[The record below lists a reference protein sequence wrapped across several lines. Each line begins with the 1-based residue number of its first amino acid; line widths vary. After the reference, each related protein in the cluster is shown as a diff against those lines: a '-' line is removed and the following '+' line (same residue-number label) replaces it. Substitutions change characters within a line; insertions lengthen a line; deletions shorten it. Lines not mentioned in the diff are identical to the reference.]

1 MRLDQGWKPLPA
13 GAVALERRDILKEL
27 ILYTCEFCGTN
38 YSDKCRCEKCEKGH
52 KVPKKIHR
60 EKYLSIGQDAKG
72 YPAAVDIEMDNGDIV
87 RYKR

>member
-1 MRLDQGWKPLPA
+1 M
-13 GAVALERRDILKEL
+13 KEL

-60 EKYLSIGQDAKG
+60 EKYFSIEQDDKG